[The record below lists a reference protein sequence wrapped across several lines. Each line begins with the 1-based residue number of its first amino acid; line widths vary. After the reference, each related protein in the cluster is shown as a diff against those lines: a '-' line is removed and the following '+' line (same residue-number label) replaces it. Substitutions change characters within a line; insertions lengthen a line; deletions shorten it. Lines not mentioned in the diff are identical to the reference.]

1 MNLLVLLVLPGA
13 AAGLALWTG
22 HLPFK
27 LAVPCLCALILVEA
41 MRRDAAARGAAIW
54 AVVAAFGMSMVGD
67 YFLSSR
73 RGHSHYFEA
82 GIAAFL
88 VAHLGFLRYS
98 LAHGRLDW
106 RALGLL
112 LTVFVAYFGLALAPA
127 IESRVLWAAVL
138 AYLAVS
144 CIGLAAAVGLK
155 QPGRVKGLYVAG
167 ISLIVFSDTLISFS
181 EFLHWRALNAWIL
194 PTYYLAHLCITASVL
209 LARLRLRSSRRSS
222 SSAR

>member
-1 MNLLVLLVLPGA
+1 MNRLVFLVLPGA

-22 HLPFK
+22 RLPFK
-27 LAVPCLCALILVEA
+27 LAVPGLCALILVEA
-41 MRRDAAARGAAIW
+41 MRRNAAARGAAIW

-73 RGHSHYFEA
+73 RGHLHYFEA

-88 VAHLGFLRYS
+88 VAHLGYLRYS

-112 LTVFVAYFGLALAPA
+112 LTVFVSYFGLALAPA

-138 AYLAVS
+138 GYLAVS

-155 QPGRVKGLYVAG
+155 QPGAIKGLYVAG

-181 EFLHWRALNAWIL
+181 EFLRWRELNAWIL
-194 PTYYLAHLCITASVL
+194 PTYYLAHLSITAAVL
-209 LARLRLRSSRRSS
+209 LARRASDPIEASSP
-222 SSAR
+222 